1 MPLRAATAS
10 ESPDTRPARDGA
22 VSRGRLPVLALAALG
37 IVFGDIAT
45 SPLYALQEAFGRH
58 GVAPT
63 PENVLGV
70 LSLAFWSLIG
80 VVSLKYVLFIMR
92 AHNNGEGGIMALL
105 ALAQAALRDS
115 PRLRW
120 WAVMAGLAGASLFFG
135 DSVITPAISVLS
147 AVEGLKVAAP
157 ALEPWVLPASVA
169 ILLGLFALQRFG
181 TARVG
186 GMFGPVML
194 LWLLAIGAL
203 GLHALLRVPAVLAAL
218 SPHHGISFF
227 LRNGFAGF
235 TTLGAVVLVLTGA
248 EALYADMG
256 HFGARPIR
264 LAWFVVAL
272 PCLLLSYF
280 GQGALLL
287 ADPGAASGPF
297 YRMVPQALL
306 VPMIVL
312 ATAAT
317 VIASQAVISGAYSMI
332 CEGMVLGYLPR
343 MRVLHTSD
351 VVRGQIYIPAIGGL
365 LLVLVLAATLGFGSS
380 SALAASFGIAV
391 SGTMLM
397 TTALA
402 LLVARR
408 TWRWPL
414 AVVAPLGA
422 ALFAIDLAYFG
433 ANLMKLGSGGWFP
446 LALGMAG
453 FAAMATWRRGRELLA
468 AQIRRHG
475 APLEPTVRS
484 LLLHPPTIVPGTAV
498 FLTMSHDLAPQALL
512 HNLKHNKVL
521 HERNVVLTVE
531 VLDTPR
537 AAAAERVAIQDLGSG
552 FHRIQLR
559 FGFADEVDIPAAL
572 AACDAY
578 GLAFDPM
585 QTTFM
590 TSRENIIAGDRTG
603 MARWRDH
610 LFAFLARN
618 ALPANAFF
626 RIPDDRLI
634 EIGRRVAI

>member
-1 MPLRAATAS
+1 MGSMSAIAARTVPDEA
-10 ESPDTRPARDGA
+10 ESGA
-22 VSRGRLPVLALAALG
+22 RLPLLALAALG

-45 SPLYALQEAFGRH
+45 SPLYALQEAFGKH
-58 GVAPT
+58 GVAPSAD
-63 PENVLGV
+63 NVLGI
-70 LSLAFWSLIG
+70 LSLTFWSLIG

-105 ALAQAALRDS
+105 ALAQSALRER

-120 WAVMAGLAGASLFFG
+120 WAVMAGLAGAALFFG

-157 ALEPWVLPASVA
+157 ALNAWVVPVSVA
-169 ILLGLFALQRFG
+169 ILVGLFALQRFG
-181 TARVG
+181 TAHVG
-186 GMFGPVML
+186 RWFGPVML

-203 GLHALLRVPAVLAAL
+203 GLGSMVERPQVLAAL
-218 SPHHGISFF
+218 SPHHAVTFF

-235 TTLGAVVLVLTGA
+235 TTLGATVLVLTGA

-264 LAWFVVAL
+264 FAWFVVAL

-287 ADPGAASGPF
+287 ADPQAAAGPF
-297 YRMVPQALL
+297 YRMVPGWALI
-306 VPMIVL
+306 PMIVL
-312 ATAAT
+312 ATLAT

-332 CEGMVLGYLPR
+332 REGMQLGYLPR
-343 MRVLHTSD
+343 MRVLHTSPE
-351 VVRGQIYIPAIGGL
+351 VRGQVYLPAVSAA
-365 LLVLVLAATLGFGSS
+365 LLVLVLAATIGFGSS

-397 TTALA
+397 TTLLA
-402 LLVARR
+402 LMVARLR
-408 TWRWPL
+408 WRWPL
-414 AVVAPLGA
+414 WAVVPLA
-422 ALFAIDLAYFG
+422 VVLLVVDLAFLG

-446 LALGMAG
+446 LALGVTG
-453 FAAMATWRRGRELLA
+453 FAVMATWRRGRELLGR
-468 AQIRRHG
+468 QIHQHG
-475 APLEPTVRS
+475 AAMEPVVAS
-484 LLLHPPTIVPGTAV
+484 LSAHPPLGVPGTAV
-498 FLTMSHDLAPQALL
+498 FLTTAPELAPQALL

-531 VLDTPR
+531 VLDAPR
-537 AAAAERVAIQDLGSG
+537 AAPAQRVSVQDLGGG
-552 FHRIQLR
+552 FHRIAAR
-559 FGFADEVDIPAAL
+559 FGFAEDIDVPAAL
-572 AACDAY
+572 AACEPL
-578 GLAFDPM
+578 GVAFDPM
-585 QTTFM
+585 QTTFI
-590 TSRENIIAGDRTG
+590 TSRENVIAGDRAG

-626 RIPDDRLI
+626 RIPDNRLI